1 MVRLP
6 WSEVSELLSSSRA
19 RSRRGGRGGTRGIG
33 KGTSAGIHGTRRFRR
48 SRSIP
53 GGSSDENH
61 ENIPIIGQSSN
72 VLWAKRLSRSDLQ
85 ITREGTNPTGN
96 MKLGTGGRLRNGTFV
111 NWAGNWGHDRNTY
124 FREIVF
130 SGLEWSVT
138 EIATQ
143 FESNM
148 RIRIFLQSEFAGEF
162 DTRISHDLENRAT
175 ISEGDNPSDA
185 EPPTWLH
192 FTNEMVS
199 CFRNPDFI
207 GGYVELC
214 GTAGSTGPF
223 ELHFYTA
230 I

>member
-19 RSRRGGRGGTRGIG
+19 RSRRGGKGGTRGIG
-33 KGTSAGIHGTRRFRR
+33 NGSSAGIHGTRSFTR

-53 GGSSDENH
+53 RGNPNENQ
-61 ENIPIIGQSSN
+61 EIFPTIGQSSN
-72 VLWAKRLSRSDLQ
+72 VLWAKRLSSSDLQ
-85 ITREGTNPTGN
+85 ITSIGTHPTGN
-96 MKLGTGGRLRNGTFV
+96 MKLGNGGRLTEGRFV
-111 NWAGNWGHDRNTY
+111 NYSGNCPFDRNT
-124 FREIVF
+124 FFVNTVF
-130 SGLEWSVT
+130 SGLNWWATDV
-138 EIATQ
+138 ATQ
-143 FESNM
+143 TETSTTV
-148 RIRIFLQSEFAGEF
+148 RIFIQSEFAGEF
-162 DTRISHDLENRAT
+162 QMRITYDLVNRAT
-175 ISEGDNPSDA
+175 ISEGDNPNRA

-214 GTAGSTGPF
+214 GTAGSSGPF